1 MNLTQKSIKSTC
13 SNGDLVINFKNLQ
26 SRLNFASLPSSSSNS
41 LQPLT
46 DYSESTKSIS
56 NPLHNFLPKTQNPQ
70 NTVSLICS
78 ALKNRNNDQL
88 ALLQKTIQN
97 NGLISHFS
105 NNEISRVLLRCQSD
119 SSSALSFF
127 NWVKTDLGLKPNT
140 QNYCLVIHIL
150 TWSKNFSQAM
160 KILSE
165 LVDLKRNGVE
175 NVDVFDSLVSSSG
188 LCNWDPV
195 VFDMLIKAFLKV
207 NMVKDGYRV
216 FRKTVKHGIYPSVI
230 AINCLLTGLS
240 KLNYSKKCWEVY
252 GEMERI
258 GVHPNSCT
266 FNILTHVLCKDEDVN
281 KVNDFLEKMEE
292 EGFQPDMVTYN
303 TLVSSYCRKGRMKD
317 AVYLYQIM
325 YIRGVSPDLFT
336 YTSLI
341 NGFCKKGNVKDA
353 HQLFVRMS
361 DRGLKPDVILYN
373 TLICGYCKEGMMQE
387 ARFLLHDMIGEGMY
401 PDKFTCSVLVQGYQ
415 KQDNL
420 VSAVNL
426 VTELQRFRFVVSR
439 DIYNYLISALC
450 MENRPFA
457 AKALIDRVSYE
468 PDNMVYRELIES
480 FCRCN
485 CPDEALSLKAE
496 MVSKDLKPDI
506 GTYRAIIKCLCKSGR
521 SMDAN
526 SLMREM
532 TDYDVPPD
540 IEVCRALINGH
551 CGENNFREAQSLL
564 SFFGREFKIFD
575 TVCYNAI
582 VRLLSAEGDIVKL
595 MQFQDK
601 MRKVGFAPNQLTC
614 KYVIDGLQKAVRVHQ
629 INI

>member
-13 SNGDLVINFKNLQ
+13 SNGELLISFKNLH
-26 SRLNFASLPSSSSNS
+26 SRLNFSSSNCV
-41 LQPLT
+41 QILT
-46 DYSESTKSIS
+46 DYSGSARPFS

-78 ALKNRNNDQL
+78 ALKNRNNDHL
-88 ALLQKTIQN
+88 SLLQKTIQD
-97 NGLISHFS
+97 NGLISYFS
-105 NNEISRVLLRCQSD
+105 DSEISRVLLRCQSD
-119 SSSALSFF
+119 SCSALSFF
-127 NWVKTDLGLKPNT
+127 NWVKNDLGVEPNT

-150 TWSKNFSQAM
+150 TWTRNFSQAM
-160 KILSE
+160 KFLSE
-165 LVDLKRNGVE
+165 LVDLKRDGME
-175 NVDVFDSLVSSSG
+175 SVDVFESLLSSSG

-207 NMVKDGYRV
+207 NMVKDGFRA
-216 FRKTVKHGIYPSVI
+216 FRKTVKHGMYPSVI
-230 AINCLLTGLS
+230 TVNCLLTGLS

-252 GEMERI
+252 AEMERI

-281 KVNDFLEKMEE
+281 TVNEFLEKMEE
-292 EGFQPDMVTYN
+292 EGFQPDIVTYN
-303 TLVSSYCRKGRMKD
+303 TLVSSYCRKGRLKD
-317 AVYLYQIM
+317 AVHLYQIM
-325 YIRGVSPDLFT
+325 YIRDVSPDLFT

-353 HQLFVRMS
+353 HQLFIRMA

-373 TLICGYCKEGMMQE
+373 TLISGYCKEGMMQE
-387 ARFLLHDMIGEGMY
+387 ARFLLHDMIGEGMH
-401 PDKFTCSVLVQGYQ
+401 PDKFTCTVLVQGYQ

-426 VTELQRFRFVVSR
+426 VTELQRFRFVVSH
-439 DIYNYLISALC
+439 DIYNYLIAALC
-450 MENRPFA
+450 IENRPFV
-457 AKALIDRVSYE
+457 AKALIDRVSGDRYE
-468 PDNMVYRELIES
+468 PGNMVYGELIES

-485 CPDEALSLKAE
+485 FPDEASCLKAE

-506 GTYRAIIKCLCKSGR
+506 GTYRAIIKCLCKLGR

-532 TDYDVPPD
+532 TDCDVPPD

-551 CGENNFREAQSLL
+551 CGENNFCEAQSLL
-564 SFFGREFKIFD
+564 SFFAQEFKIFD
-575 TVCYNAI
+575 TVCYNTI
-582 VRLLSAEGDIVKL
+582 VRLLSGKGDIAKL
-595 MQFQDK
+595 MKFQDK

-614 KYVIDGLQKAVRVHQ
+614 KYVIDGLQKAVGVHK
-629 INI
+629 INS